1 MKKTKILKSI
11 FVLLLCF
18 VLITA
23 VALLSVGCKTND
35 TTSENNS
42 SSSITSSDTSSDT
55 SSEEDIAKVLGEGKT
70 SFSFSVTYKDGKTD
84 YFTINTDKT
93 TVGAA
98 LLELNLIAGE
108 DSQYGLYVKT
118 VNGETLDYD
127 TDKMYWAF
135 YENDAYAMSGV
146 DTTEIKAD
154 TSYAFKASK

>member
-1 MKKTKILKSI
+1 MKKTRNLKSF

-23 VALLSVGCKTND
+23 IALFTVGCKTNNVD
-35 TTSENNS
+35 ES
-42 SSSITSSDTSSDT
+42 SSSSPTSSNT
-55 SSEEDIAKVLGEGKT
+55 SSEENVAKVLGEGKT

-93 TVGAA
+93 TVGEA

-135 YENDAYAMSGV
+135 YENDAYAAAGV
-146 DTTEIKAD
+146 DTTEIKAG
-154 TSYAFKASK
+154 TTYAFKASK

>member
-42 SSSITSSDTSSDT
+42 SSSITSSDTSS
-55 SSEEDIAKVLGEGKT
+55 EEDIAKVLGEGKT

-84 YFTINTDKT
+84 YFIINTDKQK
-93 TVGAA
+93 VGEA

-108 DSQYGLYVKT
+108 DSQYGLYVKS
-118 VNGETLDYD
+118 VNKVPLDFNKD
-127 TDKMYWAF
+127 GLYWAF
-135 YENDAYAMSGV
+135 YEDGKYAQKGVDKTDIKSGV
-146 DTTEIKAD
+146 K
-154 TSYAFKASK
+154 YAFKASK

>member
-1 MKKTKILKSI
+1 MKKTKRLQSI

-23 VALLSVGCKTND
+23 VALFSAGCKTSD
-35 TTSENNS
+35 TLGENNS
-42 SSSITSSDTSSDT
+42 SSPITSSNT
-55 SSEEDIAKVLGEGKT
+55 SSEENAPKVLGEGNT

-135 YENDAYAMSGV
+135 YENDAYAQSGV

>member
-1 MKKTKILKSI
+1 MKKTRNLKSF

-23 VALLSVGCKTND
+23 IALFTVGCKTNNVD
-35 TTSENNS
+35 ES
-42 SSSITSSDTSSDT
+42 SSSSLTASNT
-55 SSEEDIAKVLGEGKT
+55 SSEENVAKVLGEGKT

-135 YENDAYAMSGV
+135 YENDAYAAAGV
-146 DTTEIKAD
+146 DTTEIKAG
-154 TSYAFKASK
+154 TTYAFKASK

>member
-1 MKKTKILKSI
+1 MKKTRNLKSF

-23 VALLSVGCKTND
+23 IALFTVGCKTNNVD
-35 TTSENNS
+35 ES
-42 SSSITSSDTSSDT
+42 SSSSPTASNT
-55 SSEEDIAKVLGEGKT
+55 SSEENVAKVLGEGKT

-135 YENDAYAMSGV
+135 YENDAYVAAGV
-146 DTTEIKAD
+146 DTTEIKAG
-154 TSYAFKASK
+154 TTYAFKASK

>member
-1 MKKTKILKSI
+1 MKKTRNLKSF

-23 VALLSVGCKTND
+23 IALFTVGCKTNNVD
-35 TTSENNS
+35 ES
-42 SSSITSSDTSSDT
+42 SSSSPTSSNT
-55 SSEEDIAKVLGEGKT
+55 SSEENKPTVLGEGKT

-93 TVGAA
+93 TVGEA

-118 VNGETLDYD
+118 VNGETLNYD

-135 YENDAYAMSGV
+135 YENDAYAAAGV
-146 DTTEIKAD
+146 DTTEIKAG
-154 TSYAFKASK
+154 TTYAFKASK

>member
-1 MKKTKILKSI
+1 MKKTRNLKSF

-23 VALLSVGCKTND
+23 IALFTVGCKTNNVD
-35 TTSENNS
+35 ES
-42 SSSITSSDTSSDT
+42 SSSSPTSSNT
-55 SSEEDIAKVLGEGKT
+55 SSEENVAKVLGEGKT

-135 YENDAYAMSGV
+135 YENDAYAAAGV
-146 DTTEIKAD
+146 DTTEIKAG
-154 TSYAFKASK
+154 TTYAFKASK

>member
-1 MKKTKILKSI
+1 MKKTRNLKSF

-23 VALLSVGCKTND
+23 VALFTVGCKTNSAD
-35 TTSENNS
+35 ENNS
-42 SSSITSSDTSSDT
+42 SSPTSSSGT
-55 SSEEDIAKVLGEGKT
+55 SSEENTPTVLGEGKL
-70 SFSFSVTYKDGKTD
+70 SFDFSVTYKDGKTD

-93 TVGAA
+93 TVGEA

-135 YENDAYAMSGV
+135 YENDAYAAAGV
-146 DTTEIKAD
+146 DTTEIKAG
-154 TSYAFKASK
+154 TTYAFKASK